1 MYYPYK
7 IILLD
12 KVAFMRAEYL
22 YFAILF
28 FVFLAFIMVVCMIM
42 IVLNKSR
49 SKGKRRSIAAQ
60 MEDWLMDV
68 ILEKEGKAN
77 DIFAVPPHIINLLQT
92 SIAKKVL
99 LRELMKV
106 KKSLSGVSAKNI
118 ELLYAQLE
126 LDKVSLQRLESKKW
140 HIKAKGIQELA
151 VMHQHSQYDL
161 LFNFTNHPDM
171 MVRMEAQT
179 SIVRLNGYK
188 GLEFFDNLS
197 YPLSEWHQLNLL
209 HLLAHEP
216 VMEEHGVIKWLH
228 SSNPTVAQFSLK
240 LIAGQHALEFY
251 DEVITCLHHT
261 EEVVRKEAIL
271 CLGQIPSPAV
281 AIELNNHYAAE
292 TDKNIR
298 LCIIDEFQR
307 AGSRQDFPF
316 LQTLQQADDADVK
329 LAANKTVLYLEKNL
343 RSL

>member
-1 MYYPYK
+1 
-7 IILLD
+7 
-12 KVAFMRAEYL
+12 MRAEYL

-28 FVFLAFIMVVCMIM
+28 FVFLAFFMVVSMLF

-49 SKGKRRSIAAQ
+49 MKGKRRALAAQ
-60 MEDWLMDV
+60 MEGWIMDV
-68 ILEKEGKAN
+68 ILEKEGSPGHV
-77 DIFAVPPHIINLLQT
+77 FAVPPSINDLLQT
-92 SIAKKVL
+92 PIAKKVL

-106 KKSLSGVSAKNI
+106 KKSLSGVSGKNLEI
-118 ELLYAQLE
+118 LYAQLS
-126 LDKVSLQRLESKKW
+126 LDQVSLQRLESKKW

-151 VMHQHSQYDL
+151 VMHQHSQYSAI
-161 LFNFTNHPDM
+161 FNLTNDQDM

-188 GLEFFDNLS
+188 GLQFFDNLS

-216 VMEEHGVIKWLH
+216 VMEEHGVIKWLN
-228 SSNPTVAQFSLK
+228 SSNATVVQFSLK
-240 LIAGQHALEFY
+240 LIAGQHAIELY
-251 DEVITCLHHT
+251 DEVVKCLHHT
-261 EEVVRKEAIL
+261 DEVVRKEAVL
-271 CLGQIPSPAV
+271 CLGQMPSPSV
-281 AIELNNHYAAE
+281 ALELNNHYRDE

-307 AGSRQDFPF
+307 VASRHDLPF
-316 LQTLQQADDADVK
+316 LQTLQQADDVDVK

-343 RSL
+343 KSL